1 MKISIQIAG
10 FLILL
15 SLSLAVDKAGTSAA
29 KFLSIG
35 SGAKAMGMGGAYTSI
50 ADDAS
55 SMYWNPAGIV
65 RIDKMEFYI
74 DHSNWL
80 ADIRYDYTGF
90 ILPLTNSSALG
101 LNFTSLSMPE
111 MNVTRYGEEKTGE
124 TFKAGSYAIG
134 VTWAM
139 NLTNRFT
146 IGFNGKYIREF
157 ISRSHASTIALDV
170 GTLFN
175 TIYGPT
181 LGMNISNF
189 GPKMQ
194 MNGADLLINVD
205 DVSNNSKINA
215 DLSTEKFNLPLT
227 MRFGISKT
235 HDIGAMQLLWAIDAV
250 SPMDNSE
257 YVNMGFDLEFF
268 SKIHIRGG
276 GNSIFI
282 PEREALFTLGGG
294 LKLELFSKQFIH
306 IDYAYEAMKYLNDI
320 HTFSVS
326 IRN

>member
-1 MKISIQIAG
+1 MRPLAIII
-10 FLILL
+10 ILL
-15 SLSLAVDKAGTSAA
+15 SVCFSVDKAGTSAA

-35 SGAKAMGMGGAYTSI
+35 TGGKAVGMGSAYTAIST
-50 ADDAS
+50 DAS
-55 SMYWNPAGIV
+55 AMFWNPAGV
-65 RIDKMEFYI
+65 ARISGSEFYVE
-74 DHSNWL
+74 HSNWL
-80 ADIRYDYTGF
+80 ADINHNYLGMVM
-90 ILPLTNSSALG
+90 PLSNSSSLG
-101 LNFTSLSMPE
+101 MNIISLSMPE
-111 MNVTRYGEEKTGE
+111 MNVTRYGEEYTGE
-124 TFKAGSYAIG
+124 TFRAGSYAIG
-134 VTWAM
+134 ATWAA
-139 NLTNRFT
+139 NLTDRFS

-157 ISRSHASTIALDV
+157 ISRSVASGLALDV

-175 TIYGPT
+175 TVFGPT
-181 LGMNISNF
+181 LGMSISNF

-227 MRFGISKT
+227 MRFGISNSYN
-235 HDIGAMQLLWAIDAV
+235 ISMVQLIWAVDAV

-257 YVNMGFDLEFF
+257 YVNMGFELEFLN
-268 SKIHIRGG
+268 KIYIRGG
-276 GNSIFI
+276 GKSILMS
-282 PEREALFTLGGG
+282 EREALFSLGGG
-294 LKLELFSKQFIH
+294 FKLELFSKQFIH

>member
-1 MKISIQIAG
+1 MMRPLSIII
-10 FLILL
+10 FLF
-15 SLSLAVDKAGTSAA
+15 SFCFPMDKAGTSAA

-35 SGAKAMGMGGAYTSI
+35 TGGKAIGMGGAYTAV

-55 SMYWNPAGIV
+55 AMFWNPAGAA
-65 RIDKMEFYI
+65 RISDSEFYV

-80 ADIRYDYTGF
+80 ADINHNYLG
-90 ILPLTNSSALG
+90 IVMPLSNSSSWG
-101 LNFTSLSMPE
+101 LNIISLSMPE
-111 MNVTRYGEEKTGE
+111 MNVTRYGEEYTGE
-124 TFKAGSYAIG
+124 TFRAGSYAIG
-134 VTWAM
+134 ATWAA
-139 NLTNRFT
+139 NLTDRFS

-157 ISRSHASTIALDV
+157 ISRSVASGLALDV

-175 TIYGPT
+175 TVFGPT
-181 LGMNISNF
+181 LGMSISNF

-257 YVNMGFDLEFF
+257 YVNMGFDLKFL
-268 SKIHIRGG
+268 SNIHIRGG
-276 GNSIFI
+276 GNSIFM